1 MEQLELLKTGIPN
14 LDQILGGGIPVYSV
28 NIIAGHSGTGKTIFT
43 QQLMFA
49 NATAEKKCLY
59 FTTLSEPAFKLI
71 RYQRQFRYFDVD
83 KLNNA
88 VLFIDIGSVIREHGL
103 DEAIATITK
112 HVEEHQPRIIAIDSF
127 KAIHDLAETNSKV
140 RQFGYDLA
148 VNIAAWGCT
157 SFFVGEYTEQEI
169 QNEPIFAIADGIFY
183 TSNNKQGMQN
193 IRMLNITKLRGQNY
207 FTGDHPF
214 RISSDGITVFPRVK
228 TPTSPPPYR
237 IAERRISTGISGL
250 DEMFSGGIP
259 EGTATLVAGGAGVG
273 KTLVGLHFIIQG
285 IQQGEPGVLVTFQE
299 TPEQL
304 FTIAKGFGWDL
315 PALCKVVDGL
325 CPVLKLLYTSPVE
338 LSVDEHAMLIKSAI
352 QEIGAKRVVID
363 SLMDIEIAT
372 SDKVRYKDYIYSLVN
387 FFKAEGITAVLTNEI
402 PELFGSVQLTS
413 YGISFISDNV
423 ILLRYVELESSI
435 TRAISI
441 LKARGS
447 EHDKAVREFNITSD
461 GITIMDK
468 FEGQEGVLSGK
479 PTRSGKSFAELLDK
493 MK

>member
-1 MEQLELLKTGIPN
+1 MEEQLELLKTCIPN

-43 QQLMFA
+43 QQLMFS

-71 RYQRQFRYFDVD
+71 RYQRQFSYFDVD

-103 DEAIATITK
+103 DEAITAITK
-112 HVEEHQPRIIAIDSF
+112 HVEEHQPHIMAIDSF

-157 SFFVGEYTEQEI
+157 SFFVGEYTELEV

-183 TSNNKQGMQN
+183 TSNHKQGMQN

-214 RISSDGITVFPRVK
+214 RISQDGITVFPRVK
-228 TPTSPPPYR
+228 TPASPPSYR

-250 DEMFSGGIP
+250 DDMFSGGILQ
-259 EGTATLVAGGAGVG
+259 GTATLVAGGAGVG
-273 KTLVGLHFIIQG
+273 KSLVGLHFIIQG

-299 TPEQL
+299 TPDQL
-304 FTIAKGFGWDL
+304 STIAKGFGWDL
-315 PALCKVVDGL
+315 PSLSKAGH
-325 CPVLKLLYTSPVE
+325 LKILYSSPVE
-338 LSVDEHAMLIKSAI
+338 LSIDEHAMLIKSTI
-352 QEIGAKRVVID
+352 QEVGAKRVVID

-372 SDKVRYKDYIYSLVN
+372 LDKVRYKDYIYSLVN
-387 FFKAEGITAVLTNEI
+387 FFKSEGITSVLTNEI
-402 PELFGSVQLTS
+402 PELFGSVKLTS
-413 YGISFISDNV
+413 QGISFISDNV

-447 EHDKAVREFNITSD
+447 EHDKAVREFKITSD

-479 PTRSGKSFAELLDK
+479 PTRSGKVFAELLDK

>member
-1 MEQLELLKTGIPN
+1 MEEQLELLKTCIPN

-71 RYQRQFRYFDVD
+71 RYQRQFSYFDVD

-112 HVEEHQPRIIAIDSF
+112 HVEEHQPQIIAIDSF

-157 SFFVGEYTEQEI
+157 SFFVGEYTELEI

-183 TSNNKQGMQN
+183 TSNHKQGMQN

-214 RISSDGITVFPRVK
+214 RISQDGITVFPRVK
-228 TPTSPPPYR
+228 TPASPPSYR

-250 DEMFSGGIP
+250 DDMFSGGILQ
-259 EGTATLVAGGAGVG
+259 GTATLVAGGAGVG
-273 KTLVGLHFIIQG
+273 KSLVGLHFIIQG

-299 TPEQL
+299 TPDQL
-304 FTIAKGFGWDL
+304 STIAKGFGWDL
-315 PALCKVVDGL
+315 PSLSKAGH
-325 CPVLKLLYTSPVE
+325 LKILYSSPVE
-338 LSVDEHAMLIKSAI
+338 LSIDEHAMLIKSTI
-352 QEIGAKRVVID
+352 QEVGAKRVVID

-372 SDKVRYKDYIYSLVN
+372 LDKVRYKDYIYSLVN
-387 FFKAEGITAVLTNEI
+387 FFKSEGITSVLTNEI
-402 PELFGSVQLTS
+402 PELFGSVKLTS
-413 YGISFISDNV
+413 QGISFISDNV

-447 EHDKAVREFNITSD
+447 EHDKAVREFKITSD

-479 PTRSGKSFAELLDK
+479 PTKSGKGFAELLSK